1 LKLLLVTTVLLGAW
15 AQAGT
20 SPSVQDCVA
29 ASGAGQEHQKHSALF
44 SARKE
49 FEICSASSCPQ
60 LVSTD
65 CTRWLEEVI
74 TSMPSIN
81 IVARLNGVD
90 QSAVVRLDGAP
101 WLDRLT
107 GRPVDIEPGEHDV
120 EVEAGGVKLTQRL
133 VVVQGEKNR
142 VVVFALT
149 GVATA
154 PVTPVVTTPLTPGV
168 RGFPTWPV
176 VFSIGAVA
184 GMTSFTILGLTGKG
198 QLAKVV
204 AQPCAA
210 TKSCDPAQTAAIS
223 RQFLAADISLGVG
236 IASALAAGGF
246 WWWWA
251 LQPHDAP
258 TVALIPAGTSLQLL
272 GSW

>member
-1 LKLLLVTTVLLGAW
+1 MTVLLLGAW
-15 AQAGT
+15 AQAT
-20 SPSVQDCVA
+20 PPSVQECVA
-29 ASGAGQEHQKHSALF
+29 ASGAGQEHQKQGALF

-49 FEICSASSCPQ
+49 FEICSSSSCPQ

-74 TSMPSIN
+74 TAMPSIN

-107 GRPVDIEPGEHDV
+107 GRPVDIEPGDHDV
-120 EVEAGGVKLTQRL
+120 EVEAGGVKQTQRL

-149 GVATA
+149 GVVTA
-154 PVTPVVTTPLTPGV
+154 PVIPVAVTPQAPSA

-176 VFSIGAVA
+176 VFTAGAVA
-184 GMTSFTILGLTGKG
+184 GAASFTILGLTGKS
-198 QLAKVV
+198 QLATLV
-204 AQPCAA
+204 AQPCAS
-210 TKSCDPAQTAAIS
+210 TKTCNPAQTAAIS

-236 IASALAAGGF
+236 IASALAAGAF

-251 LQPHDAP
+251 LQPHEAP
-258 TVALIPAGTSLQLL
+258 AVTLMPAGTSLQFV